1 MEELNLE
8 ETFKKLQ
15 ETVESLETDSISL
28 EDSFTKYEEGMRL
41 LKSCHDKI
49 DMVEK
54 KVRSLNEAGD
64 LDEF

>member
-1 MEELNLE
+1 MEELNLG

>member
-1 MEELNLE
+1 MEEMNLE

-54 KVRSLNEAGD
+54 KVLSLNEAGD

>member
-1 MEELNLE
+1 MEEMNLE

-64 LDEF
+64 MDEF

>member
-1 MEELNLE
+1 MEEMNLE

-15 ETVESLETDSISL
+15 ETVESLEMDSISL

-54 KVRSLNEAGD
+54 KVLSLNEAGD

>member
-1 MEELNLE
+1 MEEMNLE
-8 ETFKKLQ
+8 ATFKKLQ

>member
-1 MEELNLE
+1 MEEMNLE

-41 LKSCHDKI
+41 LKSCHDTI

>member
-1 MEELNLE
+1 MEEMNLE

-64 LDEF
+64 LNEF

>member
-15 ETVESLETDSISL
+15 ETVESLETNSISL

>member
-28 EDSFTKYEEGMRL
+28 EDSFTKYEEGVRL

>member
-1 MEELNLE
+1 MEEMNLE

-28 EDSFTKYEEGMRL
+28 EDSFTKYEEGMSL

>member
-1 MEELNLE
+1 MEEMNLE
-8 ETFKKLQ
+8 ETFEKLQ

-28 EDSFTKYEEGMRL
+28 EDSFAKYAEGMQL
-41 LKSCHDKI
+41 LKACHDKI

-54 KVRSLNEAGD
+54 KVLSLNEAGG

>member
-54 KVRSLNEAGD
+54 KVRSLNETGD

>member
-1 MEELNLE
+1 MEEMNLE

-54 KVRSLNEAGD
+54 KVRSLNEVGD

>member
-28 EDSFTKYEEGMRL
+28 EDSFTQYEEGMRL